1 MKYFTKLI
9 LTFYFSTTLVNMS
22 IKGSGGCSENF
33 PINVVASSQGLN
45 RATYEMIL
53 EY

>member
-1 MKYFTKLI
+1 MKYFTELV
-9 LTFYFSTTLVNMS
+9 LTFYLSTTLVIML
-22 IKGSGGCSENF
+22 IKGSGGCSGNF
-33 PINVVASSQGLN
+33 PINIVASSQGLN